1 MTNYSCVKQELDY
14 SYFRTGTEITAIS
27 DTGRIYW

>member
-1 MTNYSCVKQELDY
+1 MDY

-27 DTGRIYW
+27 DTGRIYWWR